1 MTEKSRTG
9 LRPSGVASC
18 GRLTKCSILWTLNK
32 TKIVKKND
40 TDMSDVYSNCGC
52 GCGCGGGVSSPTVRV
67 VSGNDLTVEAL
78 LSVYDEGKGYYA
90 AFDLSEASDV
100 RMRIVGTYNRVDGE
114 SVSVSGSKVSALF
127 KAGSYGAGS
136 YGVEITFKKGGG
148 SFRVFERNLFE
159 VVRDSGAASLGSTAE
174 GGTGE
179 GMNIS
184 VDVRSRTLRVGQVSG
199 ITDYNLLENK
209 PSINGVTLDGD
220 KTSGDLGLMG
230 KGDAYTK
237 KEVDDK
243 LESLPSS
250 YTKDE
255 ADEEFETKEHAAG
268 TYQTKEKAASDLAAV
283 TEALDAKVDK
293 VDGKGLST
301 NDFTDADKA
310 RLDSALQEYTETDP
324 TVPGWAKA
332 AAKPTYT
339 AKEVGALPDTT
350 KIPSKVSELENDSG
364 FLTQHQ
370 SLAGYAKMSDLA
382 AKVDKVDGKGLSSND
397 YTADDKAKLDGIE
410 AGAQRNA
417 APDAELSDE
426 SENTVENKAV
436 KLYVD
441 GKNLTVAEAIV
452 SLAARL
458 DALEGSRGLL
468 GVATAETLDV
478 KDVTRCRYPLVMMA
492 HGVPAEANIPEN
504 LPEGLPWNGIPA
516 FAGQLYINLDAGSG
530 GLYYAVGT
538 GSVADWKQA

>member
-504 LPEGLPWNGIPA
+504 LPEGLPWDGVPA

>member
-1 MTEKSRTG
+1 
-9 LRPSGVASC
+9 
-18 GRLTKCSILWTLNK
+18 
-32 TKIVKKND
+32 
-40 TDMSDVYSNCGC
+40 MSDVYSNCGC

-426 SENTVENKAV
+426 SENAVENKAV

-468 GVATAETLDV
+468 GDATAGALDV

-504 LPEGLPWNGIPA
+504 LPEGLPWDGVPA
-516 FAGQLYINLDAGSG
+516 FVGQLYINLDADSG

>member
-1 MTEKSRTG
+1 
-9 LRPSGVASC
+9 
-18 GRLTKCSILWTLNK
+18 
-32 TKIVKKND
+32 
-40 TDMSDVYSNCGC
+40 MSDVYSNCGC

-78 LSVYDEGKGYYA
+78 LSVYDGDEGVYKPL
-90 AFDLSEASDV
+90 DLSGASDV
-100 RMRIVGTYNRVDGE
+100 SLRLAGTFSKVQGRDQT
-114 SVSVSGSKVSALF
+114 VSGSKVSAF
-127 KAGSYGAGS
+127 FPAGLLGVGT
-136 YGVEITFKKGGG
+136 YGVEVTFTDSNGKG
-148 SFRVFERNLFE
+148 RAFERNLFE

-220 KTSGDLGLMG
+220 KTSEDLGLMG

-293 VDGKGLST
+293 VDGKELST

-310 RLDSALQEYTETDP
+310 RLGSALQEYTETDP

-426 SENTVENKAV
+426 SENAVENKAV

-468 GVATAETLDV
+468 GDATAGALDV

-504 LPEGLPWNGIPA
+504 LPEGLPWDGVPA

>member
-426 SENTVENKAV
+426 SENAVENKAV

-468 GVATAETLDV
+468 GDATAGALDV

-504 LPEGLPWNGIPA
+504 LPEGLPWDGVPA
-516 FAGQLYINLDAGSG
+516 FVGQLYINLDADSG